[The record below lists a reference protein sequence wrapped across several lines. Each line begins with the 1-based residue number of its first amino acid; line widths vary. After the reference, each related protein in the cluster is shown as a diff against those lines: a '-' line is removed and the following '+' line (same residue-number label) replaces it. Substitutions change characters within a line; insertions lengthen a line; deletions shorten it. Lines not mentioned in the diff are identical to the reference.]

1 MYDFFFVRVIQ
12 NNETKSKIVD
22 FLDKQNV
29 WMRGEINKRSD
40 PIWRHVSYV
49 ISQYDGVIDGYRSAA
64 SDLKVMKKKACFK
77 HKIKNIFALKLRN
90 VTNLEFDIMNDSGDL
105 LDLQSA
111 VNPADRPNIKKMK
124 KHELD
129 AYLLKTTHCSALIK
143 V

>member
-1 MYDFFFVRVIQ
+1 
-12 NNETKSKIVD
+12 
-22 FLDKQNV
+22 
-29 WMRGEINKRSD
+29 
-40 PIWRHVSYV
+40 
-49 ISQYDGVIDGYRSAA
+49 
-64 SDLKVMKKKACFK
+64 
-77 HKIKNIFALKLRN
+77 
-90 VTNLEFDIMNDSGDL
+90 MNDSGDL